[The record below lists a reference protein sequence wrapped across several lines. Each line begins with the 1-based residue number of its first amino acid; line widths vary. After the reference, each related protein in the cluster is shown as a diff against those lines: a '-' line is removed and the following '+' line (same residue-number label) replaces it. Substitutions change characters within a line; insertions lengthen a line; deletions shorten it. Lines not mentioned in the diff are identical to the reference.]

1 MIGNKTIFISTILVT
16 SPMLYY
22 YYATIVD
29 KKIKDLENKIN
40 LLNNR
45 YNELYDNYAYIIDIF
60 NQTQLKMFL
69 DDNNKE
75 KNNEEEND
83 NENDNEIDNSLLF

>member
-1 MIGNKTIFISTILVT
+1 MIGNKTIFISSILIT

-22 YYATIVD
+22 YYATIID

-40 LLNNR
+40 LLNDN
-45 YNELYDNYAYIIDIF
+45 YNELYKNYAYIIDIF
-60 NQTQLKMFL
+60 NETQLKIDI

-75 KNNEEEND
+75 KNNEEDEND
-83 NENDNEIDNSLLF
+83 EEIENSLLF